1 MYYPPCF
8 VLFIYLYFALFFC
21 LLNKHYRILLFNM
34 NLGPIQGWNMEP
46 LKNLT
51 CWEEQDKTYLRC
63 FYNFCFM
70 RLGRTRDCILFIL
83 VPMLFFFLN
92 TIIFLVF
99 FFIIDE
105 TIILENPMAIHIF
118 LYIENFWVCYYIYLQ
133 FSCWVILTIM

>member
-99 FFIIDE
+99 FYHWWNYNSWKSNG
-105 TIILENPMAIHIF
+105 NPYF
-118 LYIENFWVCYYIYLQ
+118 SLYRKLLGLLLYIF
-133 FSCWVILTIM
+133 TI